1 MTNSNIAIRIGIR
14 YLTLDPDEKMR
25 FEFNNSV
32 FASDVIKPNKSF
44 FFNVPDDPEGNNR
57 IIFNDSNFIEVS
69 KVKIYSA
76 ALYIL
81 GLPFCKGRLI
91 LKGTSDSEFRIA
103 FVAQGFSQNFKD
115 SKLPTL
121 DLGSYEIPGLDTDAI
136 VTHVNARVA
145 SSYPDVNHNYPMI
158 WNKEFYGDLNP
169 AFLNFVNNFVDG
181 VFKKNSVIVDNTV
194 LSPSDNLY
202 NLVPFA
208 YLGFILEQL
217 FDLEDYEVIGR
228 LLTDPDLTQLLIYS
242 NTELASIESKHY
254 LNATDPN
261 STSGSWDL
269 ITGKKLTFT
278 TYTKGSLFTFN
289 GTSIEFNTIG
299 LYTIELKL
307 TITGGAPGTY
317 KVHVYDPDSNT
328 TIAYWEGDA
337 DSDPEEV
344 ILTATYFHEGSP
356 APWAQVYIED
366 PLSISAADLK
376 IINIS
381 QQALNRYSKYIDYN
395 KLVPDITVS
404 ALLKSLRDGLGV
416 VMFYD
421 SAIKKVQFEML
432 ADVITNN
439 NAIDLS
445 SRLVPGHEI
454 NFELVSK
461 YIFNYKLQND
471 YIDYSPYNN
480 IGQYDNL
487 TDLPIPNDIDL
498 VAECIQENKIYI
510 VKEEN
515 GLLYW
520 SPLTDIYPD
529 MEAGS
534 GESEVTINADLIP
547 LPVAIANDRLPGK
560 KHAFDILVAEC
571 HEKGTSPIYPTGKNH
586 TDLKLLVWRGK
597 VQDLQGDYYPLAS
610 PVELDMNNNSLGGIE
625 LITSS
630 AHSIYELYI
639 KPWLE
644 FLSDSEE
651 ITKYGNSDFDL
662 TAMLDV
668 VYTMQPQNVT
678 TANQVRKI
686 YSDGINFIC
695 KQMSVEISLQNG
707 IENVELKLVKKAT
720 E

>member
-1 MTNSNIAIRIGIR
+1 MTNSNIAIRIGSR
-14 YLTLDPDEKMR
+14 FLSLDPGEKMR

-32 FASDVIKPNKSF
+32 FADEIIKPNKTF

-57 IIFNDSNFIEVS
+57 TIFYDSNFIQVS
-69 KVKIYSA
+69 KVKIYTA

-81 GLPFCKGRLI
+81 GMPFCKGRLI
-91 LKGTSDSEFRIA
+91 LKGATDLQFRVA

-145 SSYPDVNHNYPMI
+145 SSYPAVNHNYPML

-169 AFLNFVNNFVDG
+169 AFMNFVNNFVDG

-208 YLGFILEQL
+208 YLGFILEQI
-217 FDLEDYEVIGR
+217 FDLEDYEVIGK
-228 LLTDPDLTQLLIYS
+228 LLSDNDLSQLLIYS
-242 NTELASIESKHY
+242 NTELAAIESKYY
-254 LNATDPN
+254 LNASDPN
-261 STSGSWDL
+261 LTSGSWDL

-278 TYTKGSLFTFN
+278 TYTKGLLFTFN

-299 LYTIELKL
+299 LFTIELKL
-307 TITGGAPGTY
+307 TITGGPGTY
-317 KVHVYDPDSNT
+317 KVHIYDPDSNT
-328 TIAYWEGDA
+328 TVAYWEGDV

-344 ILTATYFHEGSP
+344 ILTDTYFYEGGG

-381 QQALNRYSKYIDYN
+381 QQTLNRYSKYIDYN
-395 KLVPDITVS
+395 QLVPDITVS
-404 ALLKSLRDGLGV
+404 NLLKSLRDGLGV

-432 ADVITNN
+432 ADLITNN

-487 TDLPIPNDIDL
+487 TDLPIPNDIDSI
-498 VAECIQENKIYI
+498 AECKHENKIYI
-510 VKEEN
+510 VKEQN
-515 GLLYW
+515 GILYW
-520 SPLTDIYPD
+520 DPLTEIYPD
-529 MEAGS
+529 REAGS
-534 GESEVTINADLIP
+534 GESEVKILADLIP
-547 LPVAIANDRLPGK
+547 VPVAIANDRLPGK

-586 TDLKLLVWRGK
+586 TNLKLLVWRGK
-597 VQDLQGDYYPLAS
+597 VQDLNGNYYPLAS

-630 AHSIYELYI
+630 AHSVYELYI

-668 VYTMQPQNVT
+668 IHTMQPQDVA

-686 YSDGINFIC
+686 YSDGINSIC

-707 IENVELKLVKKAT
+707 IENVELKLIKKASV
-720 E
+720 